1 MSDAVPP
8 ITLDEADRIATAVI
22 RWGRDRDAGRLTVAV
37 LDAGGKVIVLRR
49 QGVIAGAV
57 GVSGDTSEVD
67 EAAAVAAIESTGL
80 QADHGQV
87 EGWRRP

>member
-1 MSDAVPP
+1 MGIPRRLLAEKAEAVPVFVGA
-8 ITLDEADRIATAVI
+8 LSDMSG
-22 RWGRDRDAGRLTVAV
+22 GRVV
-37 LDAGGKVIVLRR
+37 PVPGGVIVRR